1 MKNILSTCLLA
12 LFVFANSCASSSKD
26 LIEKIQQD
34 LASVDLDR
42 GKLNG
47 VAKRFNDVQN
57 AIAVA
62 PEGLK
67 NDPEF
72 GPKFREV
79 AGKADGFAVQY
90 NNMNA
95 TFNDMTEGLQKLL
108 DNLTNAKIT
117 SEAAQ
122 KEYDKIAAARTE
134 AKNGMMNM
142 GSAFDAFSAEYA
154 KLMAAWGSKKDGN

>member
-12 LFVFANSCASSSKD
+12 LFVFANSCVGNKD
-26 LIEKIQQD
+26 LIEKIKQD
-34 LASVDLDR
+34 LSSIDLDR
-42 GKLNG
+42 GQLNG

-57 AIAVA
+57 AIGVA

-79 AGKADGFAVQY
+79 ASKADGLAVQY
-90 NNMNA
+90 NATNL
-95 TFNDMTEGLQKLL
+95 TFNEMAEALEKLL
-108 DNLTNAKIT
+108 NDLNTGKIT
-117 SEAAQ
+117 SEAA
-122 KEYDKIAAARTE
+122 ETAYEKIAATRTE
-134 AKNGMMNM
+134 AKNGMMSM
-142 GSAFDAFSAEYA
+142 GSTFDAFSAEYA